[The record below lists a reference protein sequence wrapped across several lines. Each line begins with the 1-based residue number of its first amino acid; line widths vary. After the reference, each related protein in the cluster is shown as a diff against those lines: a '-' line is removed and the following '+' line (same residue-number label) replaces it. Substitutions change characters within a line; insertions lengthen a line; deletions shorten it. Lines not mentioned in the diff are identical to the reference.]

1 MVREPSAGRVAGSEI
16 EALTGLRGFAALWV
30 LLYHAWVLAV
40 PKRIEVPLMGYTL
53 DLTPFFSIG
62 WSGVQIFFV
71 LSGFLLARPYVDWL
85 QGRRERPRPMAY
97 LARRC
102 ARVLPAYYVQ
112 LIILLMVSL
121 ALHGWLRA
129 PTLHEIVGYAT
140 MLFVPPPVGVTPLN
154 GVWWTLPIEFSFYL
168 VLPVLAGL
176 LVGRRVALLLLI
188 GGLVMVAWRLG
199 VVTILSDVSPGQRLL
214 LAYQLPGALDSF
226 VIGMVTAYLV
236 DATRAIDWL
245 RQNTLQAH
253 LLALASVCIAV
264 TTFYWM
270 HFGYKAYWTVHTLTF
285 LWTPAFSLAVAS
297 VVILAASAYR
307 PFVVLFANRVALY
320 LGTVSYG
327 IYLWHHPILEW
338 LASTEAFAA
347 IEGYALG
354 WLLSICLVLT
364 IILAGV
370 SWSVVER
377 PAIAATRGF
386 LYRREGTAGD
396 K

>member
-1 MVREPSAGRVAGSEI
+1 MPQASAYRAVGPEI
-16 EALTGLRGFAALWV
+16 DALTGLRGFAALWV

-40 PKRIEVPLMGYTL
+40 PKRIEVPMMGYTL

-112 LIILLMVSL
+112 LGILLILSL
-121 ALHGWLRA
+121 ALYGGLRA
-129 PTLHEIVGYAT
+129 PTLHEVVGYAS
-140 MLFVPPPVGVTPLN
+140 MLFVPPPIGVTPLN

-168 VLPVLAGL
+168 LLPAIAGFL
-176 LVGRRVALLLLI
+176 IGRRVALLLII
-188 GGLVMVAWRLG
+188 GGLVMVTWRFG

-245 RQNTLQAH
+245 RRNALQAH
-253 LLALASVCIAV
+253 MLALVSVGVGIL
-264 TTFYWM
+264 TLYWM
-270 HFGYKAYWTVHTLTF
+270 HFGYRAYWTLHPLTF
-285 LWTPAFSLAVAS
+285 LWTPVFSLTAAS
-297 VVILAASAYR
+297 VVVLAASAYR
-307 PFVVLFANRVALY
+307 PFVIFFANRFALY

-327 IYLWHHPILEW
+327 IYLWHHPILDW

-347 IEGYALG
+347 IEGYALS
-354 WLLSICLVLT
+354 WLLSICLVVT
-364 IILAGV
+364 IILAGI
-370 SWSVVER
+370 SWSLVER

-386 LYRREGTAGD
+386 LYRRGGGD
-396 K
+396 GK